1 MTPIRTYPL
10 ESASRVPKVMPW
22 VMALIILSG
31 TLNKSADAQSRNVD
45 GILLVEVRID
55 RTPAVLLL
63 DTGAEHS
70 ILGREFAQR
79 LGLRPVGLANIQK
92 PYSSDQ
98 TEVVLVANVDIQSV
112 HIKDIKM
119 LTDDLAASSG
129 ALGVHIDGILGND
142 ILGKF
147 AVTLDYSA
155 GSVTFGP
162 ISTIRRG
169 VPIKLRRIGDR
180 YFANLK
186 SGRVPLTFVL
196 DTGTNFSSLSQGGW
210 SRLNQDK
217 RVLPAINGVRSSE
230 TSATSKLVCIPQMLI
245 GSASYKNLPMR
256 IQPPMS
262 AGILSN
268 PDISGLLGSDFL
280 MRFVV
285 LLDFANDSLYL
296 SPDPNFKADQN
307 RFSTIGIQF
316 AKGST
321 GFFTVMAVWRPTPA
335 SEANF
340 NVGDQILSANG
351 LSTIEMTQEDLSSQL
366 HGKPGREIQM
376 DISSHGTRRTVH
388 LAIRNLL
395 CQ

>member
-1 MTPIRTYPL
+1 MLLVI
-10 ESASRVPKVMPW
+10 AVV
-22 VMALIILSG
+22 ILSG
-31 TLNKSADAQSRNVD
+31 TLIKSSNAQSRNVD
-45 GILLVEVRID
+45 GALLVEVQID
-55 RTPAVLLL
+55 RAPAVLLL
-63 DTGAEHS
+63 DTGAERS
-70 ILGREFAQR
+70 LLDREFAQR
-79 LGLRPVGLANIQK
+79 LGLRPVGFANIQK

-98 TEVVLVANVDIQSV
+98 SELVLIPNLDIQSV
-112 HIKDIKM
+112 RIKDMTM
-119 LTDDLAASSG
+119 LTDDLAASSE

-147 AVTLDYSA
+147 AVTLDYST

-162 ISTIRRG
+162 ISAVHHG

-186 SGRVPLTFVL
+186 FGGVPLSFLL

-210 SRLNQDK
+210 SKLNQDK
-217 RVLPAINGVRSSE
+217 RPLPAIDGVRSSG
-230 TSATSKLVCIPQMLI
+230 TSATSKLVCFPRMLI
-245 GSASYKNLPMR
+245 GRAFYENLPMR
-256 IQPPMS
+256 VLPPTS

-296 SPDPNFKADQN
+296 SPDPNFKPDQD

-316 AKGST
+316 VKDPT
-321 GFFTVMAVWRPTPA
+321 GFFTVMAVWSPTPA

-351 LSTIEMTQEDLSSQL
+351 LSTIEMPQEDLSSQL
-366 HGKPGREIQM
+366 HGKPGREIQV
-376 DISSHGTRRTVH
+376 DISSHGSQRTVR

-395 CQ
+395 CQERP

>member
-1 MTPIRTYPL
+1 M
-10 ESASRVPKVMPW
+10 
-22 VMALIILSG
+22 
-31 TLNKSADAQSRNVD
+31 KSADAQSRNVD
-45 GILLVEVRID
+45 GTLLVEVRINKA
-55 RTPAVLLL
+55 PAVLVF

-70 ILGREFAQR
+70 LLDREFAQR
-79 LGLRPVGLANIQK
+79 LGLRPVGLSNIQK
-92 PYSSDQ
+92 PYSSDL
-98 TEVVLVANVDIQSV
+98 TEVVLVTNIDIQSV

-129 ALGVHIDGILGND
+129 ALGVHIDGVLGND

-147 AVTLDYSA
+147 AVTLNYSA

-162 ISTIRRG
+162 ISAIHHG
-169 VPIKLRRIGDR
+169 VPLKLRRIGDR

-186 SGRVPLTFVL
+186 SGGIPLTFLL
-196 DTGTNFSSLSQGGW
+196 DTGTNFSSLSQEGW
-210 SRLNQDK
+210 SRLKQDK
-217 RVLPAINGVRSSE
+217 RPLPAIDGVRSSE
-230 TSATSKLVCIPQMLI
+230 TSATSKLVCIPEMLI
-245 GSASYKNLPMR
+245 GRVSYENLPMR
-256 IQPPMS
+256 VQPPTS

-268 PDISGLLGSDFL
+268 PDINGLLGSDFL

-285 LLDFANDSLYL
+285 LLDFADDSLYL
-296 SPDPNFKADQN
+296 SPDPNFKADQD

-316 AKGST
+316 AKDST
-321 GFFTVMAVWRPTPA
+321 GFFTVMAVWSPTPA

-366 HGKPGREIQM
+366 HGKPGREVLM
-376 DISSHGTRRTVH
+376 DISSHGSRRTVR
-388 LAIRNLL
+388 LATRNLL